1 MLTFGTTIV
10 RFRFKRLPYG
20 INSASKVFQ
29 KTVSSAIFDIEGSA
43 NSQDDIVIW
52 EKTLAEH
59 DNRLRKVLLK
69 VRESGLKLNK
79 NKCQFCKNSIV
90 FLGHIISSEGI
101 RVDPSKTDAITKM
114 SVPQSLTELQRFLGM
129 VNYLSKFIPNLTE
142 VTAPLRVLLKKDVVF
157 KLQKSQLDVIEKLK
171 TLITSAPILKSFDS
185 NLPTRLKTD
194 ASSEGLGA
202 LLEQNHGSLENP
214 QWHPVGYSSGALRD
228 YKKRYSQIEKE
239 ILSVVFGVERFHE
252 YLYGCKFTMIND
264 HQPLKSIFSRSIV
277 TCPPRTQKFF
287 LRLQKYDFELEY
299 APGKTMLVSDTL
311 SRSYLN
317 AIKPEFDESTL
328 IRHVQFSN
336 LPISQSR
343 LDQFRLETQKDQI

>member
-29 KTVSSAIFDIEGSA
+29 KTVSSVVFDIEGSA

-59 DNRLRKVLLK
+59 NNRLRKVLLK
-69 VRESGLKLNK
+69 VRESGLRLNK

-101 RVDPSKTDAITKM
+101 KVDPSKTDAITKM
-114 SVPQSLTELQRFLGM
+114 SVPQSFTELQRFLGM
-129 VNYLSKFIPNLTE
+129 VNYLSKFIPNLAE

-202 LLEQNHGSLENP
+202 LLE
-214 QWHPVGYSSGALRD
+214 
-228 YKKRYSQIEKE
+228 
-239 ILSVVFGVERFHE
+239 
-252 YLYGCKFTMIND
+252 
-264 HQPLKSIFSRSIV
+264 
-277 TCPPRTQKFF
+277 
-287 LRLQKYDFELEY
+287 
-299 APGKTMLVSDTL
+299 
-311 SRSYLN
+311 
-317 AIKPEFDESTL
+317 
-328 IRHVQFSN
+328 
-336 LPISQSR
+336 
-343 LDQFRLETQKDQI
+343 

>member
-10 RFRFKRLPYG
+10 RFCFKRLPYC
-20 INSASKVFQ
+20 INSASEVFQ
-29 KTVSSAIFDIEGSA
+29 KTVSSVIFDIEGSA

-101 RVDPSKTDAITKM
+101 KVDPSKTDAITKM

-129 VNYLSKFIPNLTE
+129 LNYLAKFIPNFAE

-171 TLITSAPILKSFDS
+171 TLITSAPILKIFDS

-202 LLEQNHGSLENP
+202 LLE
-214 QWHPVGYSSGALRD
+214 
-228 YKKRYSQIEKE
+228 
-239 ILSVVFGVERFHE
+239 
-252 YLYGCKFTMIND
+252 
-264 HQPLKSIFSRSIV
+264 
-277 TCPPRTQKFF
+277 
-287 LRLQKYDFELEY
+287 
-299 APGKTMLVSDTL
+299 
-311 SRSYLN
+311 
-317 AIKPEFDESTL
+317 
-328 IRHVQFSN
+328 
-336 LPISQSR
+336 
-343 LDQFRLETQKDQI
+343 

>member
-10 RFRFKRLPYG
+10 RFCFKRLPYC
-20 INSASKVFQ
+20 INSASEVFQ
-29 KTVSSAIFDIEGSA
+29 KTVSSVIFDIEGSA

-101 RVDPSKTDAITKM
+101 RVDPSKTDAVTKM

-129 VNYLSKFIPNLTE
+129 VNYLSKFIPNLAE

-202 LLEQNHGSLENP
+202 LLE
-214 QWHPVGYSSGALRD
+214 
-228 YKKRYSQIEKE
+228 
-239 ILSVVFGVERFHE
+239 
-252 YLYGCKFTMIND
+252 
-264 HQPLKSIFSRSIV
+264 
-277 TCPPRTQKFF
+277 
-287 LRLQKYDFELEY
+287 
-299 APGKTMLVSDTL
+299 
-311 SRSYLN
+311 
-317 AIKPEFDESTL
+317 
-328 IRHVQFSN
+328 
-336 LPISQSR
+336 
-343 LDQFRLETQKDQI
+343 

>member
-29 KTVSSAIFDIEGSA
+29 KTVSSVVFDIEGSA

-59 DNRLRKVLLK
+59 NNRLRKVLLK
-69 VRESGLKLNK
+69 VRESGLRLNK
-79 NKCQFCKNSIV
+79 NK
-90 FLGHIISSEGI
+90 
-101 RVDPSKTDAITKM
+101 VDPSKTDAITKM

-129 VNYLSKFIPNLTE
+129 VNYLSKFIPNLAE

-202 LLEQNHGSLENP
+202 LLE
-214 QWHPVGYSSGALRD
+214 
-228 YKKRYSQIEKE
+228 
-239 ILSVVFGVERFHE
+239 
-252 YLYGCKFTMIND
+252 
-264 HQPLKSIFSRSIV
+264 
-277 TCPPRTQKFF
+277 
-287 LRLQKYDFELEY
+287 
-299 APGKTMLVSDTL
+299 
-311 SRSYLN
+311 
-317 AIKPEFDESTL
+317 
-328 IRHVQFSN
+328 
-336 LPISQSR
+336 
-343 LDQFRLETQKDQI
+343 

>member
-29 KTVSSAIFDIEGSA
+29 KTVSSVVFDIEGSA

-59 DNRLRKVLLK
+59 SNRLRKVLLK
-69 VRESGLKLNK
+69 VRESGLRLNK

-101 RVDPSKTDAITKM
+101 KVDPSKTDAITKM
-114 SVPQSLTELQRFLGM
+114 SVTQSLTELQRFLGM
-129 VNYLSKFIPNLTE
+129 VNYLSKFIPNLAE

-157 KLQKSQLDVIEKLK
+157 KLQKFQLDVIEKLK

-202 LLEQNHGSLENP
+202 LLE
-214 QWHPVGYSSGALRD
+214 
-228 YKKRYSQIEKE
+228 
-239 ILSVVFGVERFHE
+239 
-252 YLYGCKFTMIND
+252 
-264 HQPLKSIFSRSIV
+264 
-277 TCPPRTQKFF
+277 
-287 LRLQKYDFELEY
+287 
-299 APGKTMLVSDTL
+299 
-311 SRSYLN
+311 
-317 AIKPEFDESTL
+317 
-328 IRHVQFSN
+328 
-336 LPISQSR
+336 
-343 LDQFRLETQKDQI
+343 

>member
-29 KTVSSAIFDIEGSA
+29 KTVSSVVFDIEGSA

-52 EKTLAEH
+52 EKTLVEH
-59 DNRLRKVLLK
+59 SNRLRKVLLK
-69 VRESGLKLNK
+69 VRESGLRLNK

-101 RVDPSKTDAITKM
+101 KVDPSKTNATTKM

-129 VNYLSKFIPNLTE
+129 VNYLSKFIPNLAE

-157 KLQKSQLDVIEKLK
+157 KLQKFQLDVIEKLK

-202 LLEQNHGSLENP
+202 LLE
-214 QWHPVGYSSGALRD
+214 
-228 YKKRYSQIEKE
+228 
-239 ILSVVFGVERFHE
+239 
-252 YLYGCKFTMIND
+252 
-264 HQPLKSIFSRSIV
+264 
-277 TCPPRTQKFF
+277 
-287 LRLQKYDFELEY
+287 
-299 APGKTMLVSDTL
+299 
-311 SRSYLN
+311 
-317 AIKPEFDESTL
+317 
-328 IRHVQFSN
+328 
-336 LPISQSR
+336 
-343 LDQFRLETQKDQI
+343 

>member
-29 KTVSSAIFDIEGSA
+29 KTVSSVVFDIEGSA

-59 DNRLRKVLLK
+59 NNRLRKVLLK
-69 VRESGLKLNK
+69 VRESGLRLNK

-101 RVDPSKTDAITKM
+101 KVDPSKTDAITKM

-129 VNYLSKFIPNLTE
+129 VNYLSKFIPNLAE

-202 LLEQNHGSLENP
+202 LLE
-214 QWHPVGYSSGALRD
+214 
-228 YKKRYSQIEKE
+228 
-239 ILSVVFGVERFHE
+239 
-252 YLYGCKFTMIND
+252 
-264 HQPLKSIFSRSIV
+264 
-277 TCPPRTQKFF
+277 
-287 LRLQKYDFELEY
+287 
-299 APGKTMLVSDTL
+299 
-311 SRSYLN
+311 
-317 AIKPEFDESTL
+317 
-328 IRHVQFSN
+328 
-336 LPISQSR
+336 
-343 LDQFRLETQKDQI
+343 

>member
-29 KTVSSAIFDIEGSA
+29 KTVSSVIFDIEGSA

-129 VNYLSKFIPNLTE
+129 LKYLAKFIPNFAE
-142 VTAPLRVLLKKDVVF
+142 VNARLRVLLKKDVVF

-171 TLITSAPILKSFDS
+171 TLITSAPILKIFDS

-202 LLEQNHGSLENP
+202 LLE
-214 QWHPVGYSSGALRD
+214 
-228 YKKRYSQIEKE
+228 
-239 ILSVVFGVERFHE
+239 
-252 YLYGCKFTMIND
+252 
-264 HQPLKSIFSRSIV
+264 
-277 TCPPRTQKFF
+277 
-287 LRLQKYDFELEY
+287 
-299 APGKTMLVSDTL
+299 
-311 SRSYLN
+311 
-317 AIKPEFDESTL
+317 
-328 IRHVQFSN
+328 
-336 LPISQSR
+336 
-343 LDQFRLETQKDQI
+343 

>member
-10 RFRFKRLPYG
+10 RFCFKRSPYC
-20 INSASKVFQ
+20 INSASEVFQ
-29 KTVSSAIFDIEGSA
+29 KTVSSVIFDIEGSA

-129 VNYLSKFIPNLTE
+129 LKYLAKFIPNFAE
-142 VTAPLRVLLKKDVVF
+142 VNARLRVLLKKDVVF

-171 TLITSAPILKSFDS
+171 TLITSAPILKIFDS

-202 LLEQNHGSLENP
+202 LLE
-214 QWHPVGYSSGALRD
+214 
-228 YKKRYSQIEKE
+228 
-239 ILSVVFGVERFHE
+239 
-252 YLYGCKFTMIND
+252 
-264 HQPLKSIFSRSIV
+264 
-277 TCPPRTQKFF
+277 
-287 LRLQKYDFELEY
+287 
-299 APGKTMLVSDTL
+299 
-311 SRSYLN
+311 
-317 AIKPEFDESTL
+317 
-328 IRHVQFSN
+328 
-336 LPISQSR
+336 
-343 LDQFRLETQKDQI
+343 

>member
-29 KTVSSAIFDIEGSA
+29 KTVSSVIFDIEGSA

-59 DNRLRKVLLK
+59 DNRLRKVWLK
-69 VRESGLKLNK
+69 VRESGLRLNK

-202 LLEQNHGSLENP
+202 LLE
-214 QWHPVGYSSGALRD
+214 
-228 YKKRYSQIEKE
+228 
-239 ILSVVFGVERFHE
+239 
-252 YLYGCKFTMIND
+252 
-264 HQPLKSIFSRSIV
+264 
-277 TCPPRTQKFF
+277 
-287 LRLQKYDFELEY
+287 
-299 APGKTMLVSDTL
+299 
-311 SRSYLN
+311 
-317 AIKPEFDESTL
+317 
-328 IRHVQFSN
+328 
-336 LPISQSR
+336 
-343 LDQFRLETQKDQI
+343 

>member
-29 KTVSSAIFDIEGSA
+29 KTVSSVVFDIEGSA

-52 EKTLAEH
+52 EKTLVEH
-59 DNRLRKVLLK
+59 SNRLRKVLLK
-69 VRESGLKLNK
+69 VRESGLRLNK

-101 RVDPSKTDAITKM
+101 KVDPSKTDAITKM

-129 VNYLSKFIPNLTE
+129 VNYLSKFIPNLAE

-157 KLQKSQLDVIEKLK
+157 KLQKFQLDVIEKLK

-202 LLEQNHGSLENP
+202 LLE
-214 QWHPVGYSSGALRD
+214 
-228 YKKRYSQIEKE
+228 
-239 ILSVVFGVERFHE
+239 
-252 YLYGCKFTMIND
+252 
-264 HQPLKSIFSRSIV
+264 
-277 TCPPRTQKFF
+277 
-287 LRLQKYDFELEY
+287 
-299 APGKTMLVSDTL
+299 
-311 SRSYLN
+311 
-317 AIKPEFDESTL
+317 
-328 IRHVQFSN
+328 
-336 LPISQSR
+336 
-343 LDQFRLETQKDQI
+343 

>member
-29 KTVSSAIFDIEGSA
+29 KTVSSVVFDIEGSA

-59 DNRLRKVLLK
+59 SNRLRKVLLK
-69 VRESGLKLNK
+69 VRESGLRLNK

-101 RVDPSKTDAITKM
+101 KVDPSKTDAITKM

-129 VNYLSKFIPNLTE
+129 VNYLSKFIPNLAE

-157 KLQKSQLDVIEKLK
+157 KLQKFQLDVIEKLK

-202 LLEQNHGSLENP
+202 LLE
-214 QWHPVGYSSGALRD
+214 
-228 YKKRYSQIEKE
+228 
-239 ILSVVFGVERFHE
+239 
-252 YLYGCKFTMIND
+252 
-264 HQPLKSIFSRSIV
+264 
-277 TCPPRTQKFF
+277 
-287 LRLQKYDFELEY
+287 
-299 APGKTMLVSDTL
+299 
-311 SRSYLN
+311 
-317 AIKPEFDESTL
+317 
-328 IRHVQFSN
+328 
-336 LPISQSR
+336 
-343 LDQFRLETQKDQI
+343 

>member
-29 KTVSSAIFDIEGSA
+29 KTASSVVFDIEGSA

-59 DNRLRKVLLK
+59 NNRLRKVLLK
-69 VRESGLKLNK
+69 VRESGLRLNK

-90 FLGHIISSEGI
+90 FLGHIISSEI
-101 RVDPSKTDAITKM
+101 IKVDPSKTDAITKM
-114 SVPQSLTELQRFLGM
+114 SVPQSRTELQRFLGM
-129 VNYLSKFIPNLTE
+129 VNYLSKFIPNLAE

-202 LLEQNHGSLENP
+202 LLE
-214 QWHPVGYSSGALRD
+214 
-228 YKKRYSQIEKE
+228 
-239 ILSVVFGVERFHE
+239 
-252 YLYGCKFTMIND
+252 
-264 HQPLKSIFSRSIV
+264 
-277 TCPPRTQKFF
+277 
-287 LRLQKYDFELEY
+287 
-299 APGKTMLVSDTL
+299 
-311 SRSYLN
+311 
-317 AIKPEFDESTL
+317 
-328 IRHVQFSN
+328 
-336 LPISQSR
+336 
-343 LDQFRLETQKDQI
+343 